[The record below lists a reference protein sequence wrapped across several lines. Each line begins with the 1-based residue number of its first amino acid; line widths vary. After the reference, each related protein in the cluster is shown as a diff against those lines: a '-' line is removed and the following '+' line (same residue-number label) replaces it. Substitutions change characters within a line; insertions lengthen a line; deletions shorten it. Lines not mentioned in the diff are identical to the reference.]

1 MTSTRLPDDAPLR
14 SWSTWKPTWV
24 RYTLAYVIGVL
35 ALVLL
40 VVNTAY
46 VVQQLDVD
54 PWTRSVFEAAVSIL
68 ALAPLLAPVWLVSNY
83 LGKAAGPP
91 VANVVEGG
99 MLAVLGVGLLQ
110 PGAGETTPGAE
121 LLTLFGWAL
130 AATGAIIAVAYPLAY
145 RYGDRLVARL
155 DGVIGS

>member
-1 MTSTRLPDDAPLR
+1 MTSARLPDHSPLR
-14 SWSTWKPTWV
+14 SWSAWKPTWV
-24 RYTLAYVIGVL
+24 RYTLGYVIGVL

-40 VVNTAY
+40 VLNTGY
-46 VVQQLDVD
+46 VVRQLAVD
-54 PWTRSVFEAAVSIL
+54 PSTLSVFAAAVSIL
-68 ALAPLLAPVWLVSNY
+68 GLAPVLVPVWLVSNY

-99 MLAVLGVGLLQ
+99 MLAVMGWALVQ
-110 PGAGETTPGAE
+110 SVAGEATAGAE

-130 AATGAIIAVAYPLAY
+130 AAIGTIIAVAYPLAY